1 VPPYAKVL
9 HWNNEDTS
17 VSWVLLKI
25 LVEDTLDI
33 TRSLVI
39 KLGRES
45 DGGGRSWTM
54 LVYIFNSNIVSA
66 GPTDEDDPLTPPPP
80 THRHNGNPHPF
91 QGPILPGEQQMVEN
105 LADQFMENL
114 PQHVIQMDILDQ

>member
-66 GPTDEDDPLTPPPP
+66 GPADEDDPLTPPPP
-80 THRHNGNPHPF
+80 THTDTMGTRIHSRVPF
-91 QGPILPGEQQMVEN
+91 FRESN
-105 LADQFMENL
+105 RWWKT
-114 PQHVIQMDILDQ
+114 